1 MPDDSKHKQTDL
13 IPFNDNIPQM
23 DNCSS
28 SQTNKQI
35 ELAQNVSYSTL
46 IDRCHDYPSDPYL
59 FIDTVLTP
67 QIIRTLVEI
76 GPCQPGFNS
85 NNYVFEENECG
96 KKFSP
101 NWYNQNVKSGMS
113 CKRNWLVF
121 SPKAN
126 KMFCFPCFLFRSVS
140 QHSSQWSNPNKGV
153 SNFRKGNEKIIKHK
167 KSKDHRDAENEYLI
181 LKSRIS
187 KDITIQQNLM
197 KVQKSQIEFNRSV
210 LKRLIDLSLFLSTN
224 GLPFRGHREDINQ
237 DTQSKGLFIEI
248 VKLVSKYDAVLAKHL
263 AESNRNET
271 YLSPKIYCNY
281 MYTNII
287 INMYNLFSKSKVGTQ
302 NYLNIPG
309 KFVK

>member
-1 MPDDSKHKQTDL
+1 MMKVPNKKIRLSGGARRLIKEKEKAVKGNQSILSFLKSNSQEPSLEYNCSEEEENPPTLPTPDIITEHEILPPASFLKEELLIQTSYMPDDSKHKQADL

-76 GPCQPGFNS
+76 GPCQPGFNG
-85 NNYVFEENECG
+85 NNYVFEENECD
-96 KKFSP
+96 KKFSL
-101 NWYNQNVKSGMS
+101 NWYNKNVKSGMS

-126 KMFCFPCFLFRSVS
+126 KIY
-140 QHSSQWSNPNKGV
+140 QWSNPNKGV
-153 SNFRKGNEKIIKHK
+153 SNFCKGNEKNIKHE
-167 KSKDHRDAENEYLI
+167 KSKDHRGAENEYLI

-197 KVQKSQIEFNRSV
+197 KVQS
-210 LKRLIDLSLFLSTN
+210 LK
-224 GLPFRGHREDINQ
+224 
-237 DTQSKGLFIEI
+237 
-248 VKLVSKYDAVLAKHL
+248 
-263 AESNRNET
+263 
-271 YLSPKIYCNY
+271 
-281 MYTNII
+281 
-287 INMYNLFSKSKVGTQ
+287 
-302 NYLNIPG
+302 
-309 KFVK
+309 

>member
-1 MPDDSKHKQTDL
+1 MPDDSKHKQADL

-35 ELAQNVSYSTL
+35 ELSQNVSYSTL
-46 IDRCHDYPSDPYL
+46 IDRCHYPAIILPLSCHYPDYPSDPYL

-96 KKFSP
+96 KKFSL
-101 NWYNQNVKSGMS
+101 NWYNKNVKSGMC

-140 QHSSQWSNPNKGV
+140 QHSYQWSNPNKGV
-153 SNFRKGNEKIIKHK
+153 SNFRKGNEKIIKHE

-181 LKSRIS
+181 LKIRIS

-197 KVQKSQIEFNRSV
+197 KVQKS
-210 LKRLIDLSLFLSTN
+210 
-224 GLPFRGHREDINQ
+224 
-237 DTQSKGLFIEI
+237 
-248 VKLVSKYDAVLAKHL
+248 
-263 AESNRNET
+263 
-271 YLSPKIYCNY
+271 
-281 MYTNII
+281 
-287 INMYNLFSKSKVGTQ
+287 
-302 NYLNIPG
+302 
-309 KFVK
+309 

>member
-1 MPDDSKHKQTDL
+1 
-13 IPFNDNIPQM
+13 
-23 DNCSS
+23 
-28 SQTNKQI
+28 
-35 ELAQNVSYSTL
+35 
-46 IDRCHDYPSDPYL
+46 PYL

-101 NWYNQNVKSGMS
+101 NWYNKNVKSGMS

-140 QHSSQWSNPNKGV
+140 QHSYQWSNPNKGV
-153 SNFRKGNEKIIKHK
+153 SNFRKGNEKIIKHE
-167 KSKDHRDAENEYLI
+167 KSKDHRVAENEYLI

-237 DTQSKGLFIEI
+237 DTQSIGLFIEI

-271 YLSPKIYCNY
+271 YLSPKI
-281 MYTNII
+281 
-287 INMYNLFSKSKVGTQ
+287 
-302 NYLNIPG
+302 
-309 KFVK
+309 